1 MLRPWLAHYPQG
13 VPAEISTEPYTSLT
27 DLLDQACQRHA
38 GRIACTAMGSD
49 IRFRQIDE
57 WARAFAA
64 WLQARGLDRGS
75 RVALMMPNVPAYLV
89 ALLGTFR
96 AGMVVVNVNP
106 LYKADELERQLL
118 DSGAE
123 TIVILENFA
132 ATLQAVGNRG
142 ALKHVVVVGPG
153 DLLGGL
159 KAPLV
164 NFAARHIKKL
174 VPAWHVDGA
183 WPWLRVLQEGARGG
197 FSAPALGMND
207 LAVLQY
213 TGGTTGVPKGAM
225 LSHGNLVAN
234 VLQVA
239 AMARPVLGDLGGPQ
253 MTVISALPLYHVF
266 ALTVCGLFGMYAG
279 MRNLLIINPRDQ
291 AALIGAWKR
300 APVNVFPG
308 VNTLF
313 NALAGNPAF
322 AALDFSGLRLTLG
335 GGMAVQPS
343 VAERWLQITGHPLIE
358 GYGLSETSPVATVNP
373 TDSSAYSGSIGLPL
387 PSTDVAILDDQ
398 GNEVPLGERGEVAIR
413 GPQVM
418 VGYWQKPEE
427 TRQVMTADGFFR
439 TGDIGIM
446 DERGYTRIVDRKK
459 DMIAVSGFK
468 VYPNEVEAV
477 IAACPGVQE
486 CAVIGVPDGHS
497 GEAVRAYVVRRD
509 PSVSEAD
516 ILKWCESRLTGY
528 KRPRAVIFRD
538 ELPKS
543 NVGKI
548 LRRELRDEVLAG
560 RDEPARP
567 GMPRAPSGRQLQV
580 GRDHVV
586 QGFAHGRIAR
596 HQPAGD
602 RPGVL
607 AVHIAAD
614 TAGFAH
620 DQGAR
625 GDIPGRQ
632 AHFPVAVIAAASH
645 PGQVQ
650 RRRAHAAHAAHAAD
664 GVVEHG
670 HVFGSEGEI
679 SEGEAG
685 GQHGV
690 FQARRARAGNAPAI
704 EPGAD
709 AVDAGE
715 QLFAIGVVDHA
726 DHGRVFLQGRA
737 GRGLGAGMRHQG
749 DGDGVMRNAAKEV
762 GGAVQGV
769 DIPGRRALGRAA
781 GFLGDNTE
789 GRAAFAQD
797 FQDGGLGFAVGL
809 RDEVVA
815 GLVIDDEVAAMMCV
829 RLQDGRARVCRAH
842 RDVNGG
848 AEIEHR
854 LGGESL

>member
-266 ALTVCGLFGMYAG
+266 ALTVCGLFGMHAG

-322 AALDFSGLRLTLG
+322 TALDFSGLRLTLG

-560 RDEPARP
+560 R
-567 GMPRAPSGRQLQV
+567 G
-580 GRDHVV
+580 
-586 QGFAHGRIAR
+586 
-596 HQPAGD
+596 
-602 RPGVL
+602 
-607 AVHIAAD
+607 
-614 TAGFAH
+614 
-620 DQGAR
+620 
-625 GDIPGRQ
+625 
-632 AHFPVAVIAAASH
+632 
-645 PGQVQ
+645 
-650 RRRAHAAHAAHAAD
+650 
-664 GVVEHG
+664 
-670 HVFGSEGEI
+670 
-679 SEGEAG
+679 
-685 GQHGV
+685 
-690 FQARRARAGNAPAI
+690 
-704 EPGAD
+704 
-709 AVDAGE
+709 
-715 QLFAIGVVDHA
+715 
-726 DHGRVFLQGRA
+726 
-737 GRGLGAGMRHQG
+737 
-749 DGDGVMRNAAKEV
+749 
-762 GGAVQGV
+762 
-769 DIPGRRALGRAA
+769 
-781 GFLGDNTE
+781 
-789 GRAAFAQD
+789 
-797 FQDGGLGFAVGL
+797 
-809 RDEVVA
+809 
-815 GLVIDDEVAAMMCV
+815 
-829 RLQDGRARVCRAH
+829 
-842 RDVNGG
+842 
-848 AEIEHR
+848 
-854 LGGESL
+854 